1 MCSTNAQSIRNDN
14 ELSDH
19 ICFSLL
25 NKNQTVM
32 KKNYHL
38 GACAC
43 IALLLCLSGCGD
55 PQVTG
60 TITFSDG
67 TPLTGG
73 MLVLQDGANQ
83 GIGEVRHDGTFSVY
97 QYRPGD
103 GLRRGT
109 YRGYIAGAA
118 VADDQGRSTSLIPE
132 RYTDME
138 TSGIVY
144 DSNVNRGRLDIVI
157 DALPPQR

>member
-1 MCSTNAQSIRNDN
+1 
-14 ELSDH
+14 
-19 ICFSLL
+19 
-25 NKNQTVM
+25 M
-32 KKNYHL
+32 KKFYHL
-38 GACAC
+38 GTCFGV
-43 IALLLCLSGCGD
+43 ALLLCMSGCGD

-60 TITFSDG
+60 IVKFSDG

-83 GIGEVRHDGTFSVY
+83 GIGEIRHDGTFTVF
-97 QYRPGD
+97 QHRPGD

-109 YRGYIAGAA
+109 YRGYIIGA
-118 VADDQGRSTSLIPE
+118 VIADDYGRSTSFIPD

-144 DSNVNRGRLDIVI
+144 DSNVNRGRLEIVI